1 MAGDADDARR
11 RCSQGRQI
19 LDALG
24 RTMGAARIATW
35 TGAVELLAGD
45 PDAAERELRP
55 AIAQLEAAGELAN
68 LASLAAQLAETLEVQ
83 GDHEGAVAASA
94 TSEAAA
100 SEDDVHAQIA
110 WRAARAKALAA
121 LGRVVEA
128 ESCAR
133 DAVRLAATTDS
144 PLLAADSLL
153 ALATALGSTDE
164 GRETAR
170 RALALYEEKGSVVAA
185 ERTRPLTAAAART
198 ASTAG

>member
-1 MAGDADDARR
+1 
-11 RCSQGRQI
+11 
-19 LDALG
+19 
-24 RTMGAARIATW
+24 MGAARIATW

-45 PDAAERELRP
+45 PAAAERELRP

-68 LASLAAQLAETLEVQ
+68 LASLAAQLAETLHVQ
-83 GDHEGAVAASA
+83 GDNDGALAASA

-100 SEDDVHAQIA
+100 SEDDVHAQVA

-121 LGRVVEA
+121 LGRDADAEA
-128 ESCAR
+128 CAR

-144 PLLAADSLL
+144 PLLAADALL
-153 ALATALGSTDE
+153 ALATALGDAGE
-164 GRETAR
+164 GRETAE

-185 ERTRPLTAAAART
+185 ERARRLTATAPRT